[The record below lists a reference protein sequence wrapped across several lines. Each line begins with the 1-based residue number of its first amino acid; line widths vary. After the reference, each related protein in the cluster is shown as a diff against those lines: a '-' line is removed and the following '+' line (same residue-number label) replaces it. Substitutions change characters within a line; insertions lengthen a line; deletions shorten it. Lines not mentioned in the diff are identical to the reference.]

1 MRFRRH
7 MWLASAFVLLSVAA
21 LVIVGIL
28 VLVFQRATVDITFG
42 VLILAFC
49 VVVLVGAVWLAF
61 PLKRAADLSQ
71 LQLDFLSKVS
81 HEFKTPLTSIR
92 LFTQTLLEPRPLT
105 DEQRRQCLEMLDHE
119 TGRLSLMID
128 RLLDLGRMEA
138 GSMVYHRQPE
148 RVGAVV
154 DAALR
159 AFEPIRLQAHV
170 TLATDVPRDLP
181 PILADRTMLSQ
192 ALLNLLQNAVKP
204 AATTATSPCAAAP
217 TRATSSCRSPTTA
230 PASPRRRAPPH
241 LRALLPHRRPPR
253 PQAGGQRARPRH
265 RPPRRPGARRQ
276 RPGPQSPRG
285 RRRVLHPR
293 AHRLLMASERVLLI
307 EDDPSIVAGLQL
319 NLSLEGYEVLTAG
332 DGDSG
337 YQMAVDGRP
346 DLVLLDVMLPGMNG
360 FEVLRRLRE
369 LDAEMPVIVLHRPRR
384 GRRQGA
390 RPQLGADDYIAKPFN
405 LPELRA
411 FASTPPCAASGCASP
426 ASRCASSATSRS
438 TSTATAPSAPAS
450 RCR

>member
-7 MWLASAFVLLSVAA
+7 MWLAATFVLLSVAA
-21 LVIVGIL
+21 LAIVGIL

-49 VVVLVGAVWLAF
+49 VAALVGAIWLAF
-61 PLKRAADLSQ
+61 SLKRAADLSQ

-119 TGRLSLMID
+119 TERLSMMIG

-148 RVGAVV
+148 RVGSVV

-192 ALLNLLQNAVKP
+192 ALLNLLQNAAKYGGDDRRIDLR
-204 AATTATSPCAAAP
+204 C
-217 TRATSSCRSPTTA
+217 RADDGHVELAVADHGPGI
-230 PASPRRRAPPH
+230 PRRE
-241 LRALLPHRRPPR
+241 HRRIFER
-253 PQAGGQRARPRH
+253 FYRIDDRLNRKQEGSGLGLAIVRHVVQAHGG
-265 RPPRRPGARRQ
+265 
-276 RPGPQSPRG
+276 S
-285 RRRVLHPR
+285 VLVR
-293 AHRLLMASERVLLI
+293 
-307 EDDPSIVAGLQL
+307 
-319 NLSLEGYEVLTAG
+319 
-332 DGDSG
+332 
-337 YQMAVDGRP
+337 
-346 DLVLLDVMLPGMNG
+346 
-360 FEVLRRLRE
+360 
-369 LDAEMPVIVLHRPRR
+369 
-384 GRRQGA
+384 
-390 RPQLGADDYIAKPFN
+390 N
-405 LPELRA
+405 LPEGGAEFSIRV
-411 FASTPPCAASGCASP
+411 PAAY
-426 ASRCASSATSRS
+426 
-438 TSTATAPSAPAS
+438 
-450 RCR
+450 

>member
-7 MWLASAFVLLSVAA
+7 MWLASTFVLLSVVA

-49 VVVLVGAVWLAF
+49 VAVLVGAIWLVF
-61 PLKRAADLSQ
+61 SLKRAADLSQ

-92 LFTQTLLEPRPLT
+92 LFAQTLLEPRPLT

-119 TGRLSLMID
+119 TERLSVMIG

-159 AFEPIRLQAHV
+159 AFEPIRLQEHV

-192 ALLNLLQNAVKP
+192 ALLNLLQNAAKYGGDARQIDLRCRADDGHVELSVADHGPGIPRREHRRIFERFYRIDERLDRKQEGSGLGLAIVRHVVQAHGGSVLVRNRPEGGAEFSIRVP
-204 AATTATSPCAAAP
+204 AA
-217 TRATSSCRSPTTA
+217 
-230 PASPRRRAPPH
+230 
-241 LRALLPHRRPPR
+241 
-253 PQAGGQRARPRH
+253 
-265 RPPRRPGARRQ
+265 
-276 RPGPQSPRG
+276 
-285 RRRVLHPR
+285 
-293 AHRLLMASERVLLI
+293 
-307 EDDPSIVAGLQL
+307 
-319 NLSLEGYEVLTAG
+319 Y
-332 DGDSG
+332 
-337 YQMAVDGRP
+337 
-346 DLVLLDVMLPGMNG
+346 
-360 FEVLRRLRE
+360 
-369 LDAEMPVIVLHRPRR
+369 
-384 GRRQGA
+384 
-390 RPQLGADDYIAKPFN
+390 
-405 LPELRA
+405 
-411 FASTPPCAASGCASP
+411 
-426 ASRCASSATSRS
+426 
-438 TSTATAPSAPAS
+438 
-450 RCR
+450 